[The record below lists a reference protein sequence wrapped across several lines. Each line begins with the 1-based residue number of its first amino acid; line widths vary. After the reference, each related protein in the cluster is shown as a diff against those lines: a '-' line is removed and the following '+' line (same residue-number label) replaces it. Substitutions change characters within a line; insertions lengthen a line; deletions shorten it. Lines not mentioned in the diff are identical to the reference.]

1 MAHKDEYKPLNDE
14 QVVAIVDDN
23 VSRSVGYYDSELSRE
38 RKRVTEYYNAELPK
52 PQHDGNSKYISMD
65 VYDAVN
71 SMKAALLETF
81 AAGRK
86 IVHFA
91 PQNADDVVSAEV
103 ASEYTDYVLFRQN
116 DFFDVMSS
124 VIHDGLIARCGVA
137 KVYYDE
143 RTEYPLEEFS
153 RLTDEELDML
163 LADEAV
169 ELEENEKD
177 AIGLNSGQI
186 SRAVDKS
193 QVVVEAIAPET
204 FIIEPQAVSLDT
216 INFCAHRE
224 RKTLTELR
232 EMGYDEELISKIG
245 TTQHGD
251 VEMETDP
258 EVLARHDDI
267 GADRGFSAR
276 GYQDQVRSVMVYE
289 CYIMLDP
296 DGTGIARLHKICK
309 AGNALLDMYEVDR
322 MPFCVFTP
330 LPIPHAFYGSNFA
343 DKLIGTQNARS
354 VLTRSILDHAVMT
367 NNPRYMVVKGG
378 LSSPRELIDARIG
391 GLVNVSRPDA
401 ISALP
406 QSPLNP
412 FIFQTLQLLEDDA
425 EDTSGISGLSK
436 GMNKDAVSKQNSAA
450 LVEQLSSMSQQRQ
463 KVIARQFANQFLR
476 PLFHEVYRLC
486 LEFETEEKI
495 VQLAGQYVPV
505 DPSQWDDR
513 RDVVVEL
520 SLGYGEKEREAG
532 KYLAIHQLFSQDPA
546 LQPFY
551 TPENRYKLMKML
563 LEKQDVLNVDDYI
576 TRPDQMPPPQP
587 DPAQQMQQQMAMKQM
602 ELQERQTQIAE
613 LKASTDAQIAQL
625 KLELETMKVQA
636 QHSIASDS
644 MDLKEAQLDHKK
656 RIDLGELE
664 ILKTTEDKRGIVSP
678 TG

>member
-14 QVVAIVDDN
+14 QIVAIVDDN
-23 VSRSVGYYDSELSRE
+23 VSRSIGYYDSELSRE

-52 PQHDGNSKYISMD
+52 PAHDGNSKYISMD

-86 IVHFA
+86 IISFA
-91 PQNADDVVSAEV
+91 PQDASDIPLADI
-103 ASEYTDYVLFRQN
+103 ASEYTDYVIFRQN
-116 DFFDVMSS
+116 DFFSVMND
-124 VIHDGLIARCGVA
+124 VIHDGLIARCGIA
-137 KVYYDE
+137 KVYYDNK
-143 RTEYPLEEFS
+143 TEYVLEDFE
-153 RLTDEELDML
+153 RLTDDELSVL
-163 LADEAV
+163 LAEADV
-169 ELEENEKD
+169 ELEESEKD
-177 AIGLNSGQI
+177 VIGLNSGQI

-193 QVVVEAIAPET
+193 KVCIEAIPPET
-204 FIIEPQAVSLDT
+204 FIIEPQAVSLET
-216 INFCAHRE
+216 VNFAAHRE

-232 EMGYDEELISKIG
+232 EMGYDEELIEKIG

-296 DGTGIARLHKICK
+296 DGSGIARLHKICK
-309 AGNALLDMYEVDR
+309 AGNAVLEMYEVDR

-330 LPIPHAFYGSNFA
+330 LPIPHAFFGSNFA

-354 VLTRSILDHAVMT
+354 ILTRSILDHAVIT

-378 LSSPRELIDARIG
+378 LSSPKELIDSRIG

-401 ISALP
+401 VSALP
-406 QSPLNP
+406 QAPLNP

-450 LVEQLSSMSQQRQ
+450 LVEQLSTMSQQRQ
-463 KVIARQFANQFLR
+463 KVIARQFANQFLK

-486 LEFETEEKI
+486 LEYETEEKI
-495 VQLAGQYVPV
+495 VKLTGGYVNV
-505 DPSQWDDR
+505 KPSEWDDR

-520 SLGYGEKEREAG
+520 SLGYGEKERESA
-532 KYLAIHQLFSQDPA
+532 KFMAIHSLFSQDPN

-551 TPENRYKLMKML
+551 TPENRYKLMKAM
-563 LEKQDVLNVDDYI
+563 LEKQDILNVDDYI
-576 TRPDQMPPPQP
+576 TRPDQMPPQQP
-587 DPAQQMQQQMAMKQM
+587 DPAQQMAMQMQAKQM
-602 ELQERQTQIAE
+602 EIQERQTQISE

-625 KLELETMKVQA
+625 KLELEAMKVQA

-644 MDLKEAQLDHKK
+644 MDLKEEQLAHKK

-664 ILKTTEDKRGIVSP
+664 ILKTTEDRRGIVSP